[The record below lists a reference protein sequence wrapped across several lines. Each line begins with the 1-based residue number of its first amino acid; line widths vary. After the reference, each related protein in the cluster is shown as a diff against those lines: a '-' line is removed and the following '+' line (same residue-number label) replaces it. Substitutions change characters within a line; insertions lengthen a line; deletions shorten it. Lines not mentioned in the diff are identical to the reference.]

1 MGPVKLAILLAIIA
15 VVLATVKWTSISGG
29 PSSDDAII
37 AVRVAQRD
45 LFEAKKIRSGA
56 QKPRLNDAQAAL
68 NLAMSFLD
76 EKRYEDAIVAASKAT
91 ILSRELPG

>member
-1 MGPVKLAILLAIIA
+1 MGLVKLAILLAIIA

-45 LFEAKKIRSGA
+45 LFEAKMIRSGA
-56 QKPRLNDAQAAL
+56 EKPRLNDTQASL
-68 NLAMSFLD
+68 NLAMSLPD
-76 EKRYEDAIVAASKAT
+76 EKRYEDAIVAAYRVT
-91 ILSRELPG
+91 TLSRQLPG